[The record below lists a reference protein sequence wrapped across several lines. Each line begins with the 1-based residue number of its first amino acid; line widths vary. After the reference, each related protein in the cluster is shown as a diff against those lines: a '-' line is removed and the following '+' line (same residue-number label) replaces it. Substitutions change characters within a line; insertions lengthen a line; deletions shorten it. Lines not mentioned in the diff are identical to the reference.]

1 MIEDA
6 EASGKLK
13 PGYTIVEPSSGN
25 TGKFKVAKGVFFQ
38 KHPNMDVE
46 NRWRT
51 RSSLNHWHHST
62 YFSIDFS
69 TAMCIIIYQNIF
81 QGER

>member
-46 NRWRT
+46 NR
-51 RSSLNHWHHST
+51 
-62 YFSIDFS
+62 
-69 TAMCIIIYQNIF
+69 
-81 QGER
+81 